1 MEERYG
7 MVFFFPF
14 PSNLDLIDNIS
25 PIATVDDYEKGED
38 LALVK
43 QKYAEGVKRGD
54 TNRILVWAG
63 SGVGLMNQVK
73 PARVCLNGL
82 VFSDRSHVN
91 IF

>member
-7 MVFFFPF
+7 MVFFCVL
-14 PSNLDLIDNIS
+14 SNLDLIDNIPP

-38 LALVK
+38 LDLLK
-43 QKYAEGVKRGD
+43 QKYAEGLKGGD
-54 TNRILVWAG
+54 SDRIVVWAG

-73 PARVCLNGL
+73 PARVCSLA
-82 VFSDRSHVN
+82 S